1 MEQIET
7 VVTVITKKG
16 RYYVFSFNG
25 DFGLDD
31 YIRRQSI
38 KIGTS
43 TFIKVRNKETDY
55 SNNDVVVVNINSVE
69 TIKIEHEFSETD

>member
-7 VVTVITKKG
+7 VVNVITKKG
-16 RYYVFSFNG
+16 RTYVFSFNG
-25 DFGLDD
+25 DFCLDD
-31 YIRRQSI
+31 YIKRQSI

-43 TFIKVRNKETDY
+43 TFIKVKNKETDCL
-55 SNNDVVVVNINSVE
+55 NNDVVVVNINSVE